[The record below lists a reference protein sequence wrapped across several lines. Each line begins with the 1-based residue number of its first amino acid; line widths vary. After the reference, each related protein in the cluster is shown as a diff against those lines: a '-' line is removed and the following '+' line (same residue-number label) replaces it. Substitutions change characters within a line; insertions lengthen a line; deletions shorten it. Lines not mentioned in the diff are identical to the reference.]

1 MFLSNDNNNNNNNNY
16 YYYYYYY
23 YNQQCDN
30 DNPTLN
36 AESLHQVDEG
46 TIRAEQFEGESLTE
60 NEKAIVERL
69 KIIMNEKQRKPLPSL
84 KKINKKQILKEVKEL
99 NEVLKKMSTDTITT
113 TNDLMYAAAV
123 IVSENLGVT
132 REPTKVRKEP
142 WWKRRLTTQI
152 EQMRKDLSRIER
164 LKSGHPIKNKY
175 KEDLQ
180 RKYWLKEK
188 GLNHVKEVIK
198 QRIKAKAAKIKR
210 YNERIKQFRE
220 NQLFRTDQNRF
231 YKELNGDNGG
241 GESPDKEEARNFW
254 GSIWSK
260 DIKHNESAE
269 WINDIKEQL
278 SSQKQDDVVITADK
292 ITKTLSKMPNWK
304 SPGPDFVQGFWLKN
318 FTSLH
323 RRMTEQLSKCLEEGD
338 IPNWMTEGRT
348 VLIMKDKNKGTIASN
363 YRPIT
368 CLPLMWKLLTG
379 LIAEEMYEFLEKNDL
394 LPQEQKGGR
403 KKCRGTADQL
413 YIDQMVLKEV
423 KRRKRN
429 VAMAWVDYKKAYD
442 MVPHSWLEECFRV
455 FGIASNVDNLLVNSM
470 KKWKTDLTFGGKSLG
485 EVKIKRGIF
494 QGDSLSPLLFIIAL
508 IPLSMILRKV
518 SYAYEFKS
526 GVKLNH
532 LLFMD
537 DLKLYA
543 KSETG
548 LDSLVQTVHMF
559 SNDIGMEFGVEK
571 CAVMVI
577 RRGKLARSD
586 DIILPDESVIKGL
599 AEGDAYKYLG
609 VLEAEEVKKEQ
620 MKNILK
626 NEYKRRI
633 RKVLQSKLNGGNTI
647 KAINTWAV
655 SLLRHSAPFVNW
667 TKEEVKDMDRMT
679 RKAMTMNGAL
689 HPRDSVCRLYVPRK
703 MGGRGLIGIED
714 FVELAILGLNN
725 YVNESQDKLIEGARG
740 CEIIEQESTETVKRK
755 RVEARVSEWK
765 EKPLHGQYLRETEDV
780 KSMDTWLWLREGTLK
795 KETESLL
802 TAAQDQAL
810 RTNIIKTKIDKTS
823 DCSLCRL
830 CKEADETV
838 IHIASQC
845 SKLAQLEYKARHDK
859 VAQAL
864 HWELCRKNDLQHE
877 KNWYEHNPQSVV
889 ENDKCKIL
897 WDFTIQTDHYITAR
911 RPDIVVVDKDKK
923 TCQLIDVACP
933 GDKRVKEKE
942 DEKVVKYQDLARE
955 LRKIW
960 SMEVKVIPIVIGV
973 LGTIPA
979 RLKDNLKEIGIPL
992 KASQIQKS
1000 VLLGTARIL
1009 RKVLEV

>member
-1 MFLSNDNNNNNNNNY
+1 M
-16 YYYYYYY
+16 
-23 YNQQCDN
+23 
-30 DNPTLN
+30 
-36 AESLHQVDEG
+36 
-46 TIRAEQFEGESLTE
+46 
-60 NEKAIVERL
+60 
-69 KIIMNEKQRKPLPSL
+69 
-84 KKINKKQILKEVKEL
+84 
-99 NEVLKKMSTDTITT
+99 
-113 TNDLMYAAAV
+113 
-123 IVSENLGVT
+123 
-132 REPTKVRKEP
+132 
-142 WWKRRLTTQI
+142 
-152 EQMRKDLSRIER
+152 
-164 LKSGHPIKNKY
+164 
-175 KEDLQ
+175 
-180 RKYWLKEK
+180 
-188 GLNHVKEVIK
+188 KEVIK

-260 DIKHNESAE
+260 DTKHNESAE

-304 SPGPDFVQGFWLKN
+304 SPGPDFVQGFWLKD

-679 RKAMTMNGAL
+679 RKTMTMNGAL

-714 FVELAILGLNN
+714 CVELAILGLNN

-755 RVEARVSEWK
+755 RLEARVSEWK

-780 KSMDTWLWLREGTLK
+780 KIMDTWLWLREGTLK

-810 RTNIIKTKIDKTS
+810 RTNIIETKIDKTS

-838 IHIASQC
+838 THIASQC

>member
-1 MFLSNDNNNNNNNNY
+1 M
-16 YYYYYYY
+16 
-23 YNQQCDN
+23 
-30 DNPTLN
+30 
-36 AESLHQVDEG
+36 
-46 TIRAEQFEGESLTE
+46 
-60 NEKAIVERL
+60 
-69 KIIMNEKQRKPLPSL
+69 
-84 KKINKKQILKEVKEL
+84 
-99 NEVLKKMSTDTITT
+99 
-113 TNDLMYAAAV
+113 
-123 IVSENLGVT
+123 
-132 REPTKVRKEP
+132 
-142 WWKRRLTTQI
+142 
-152 EQMRKDLSRIER
+152 
-164 LKSGHPIKNKY
+164 
-175 KEDLQ
+175 
-180 RKYWLKEK
+180 
-188 GLNHVKEVIK
+188 
-198 QRIKAKAAKIKR
+198 
-210 YNERIKQFRE
+210 
-220 NQLFRTDQNRF
+220 
-231 YKELNGDNGG
+231 
-241 GESPDKEEARNFW
+241 
-254 GSIWSK
+254 
-260 DIKHNESAE
+260 
-269 WINDIKEQL
+269 
-278 SSQKQDDVVITADK
+278 ITADK

-394 LPQEQKGGR
+394 LPQGRKGGR

-429 VAMAWVDYKKAYD
+429 VAMAWVDYKKSYD

-655 SLLRHSAPFVNW
+655 SLLRHSTPFVNW
-667 TKEEVKDMDRMT
+667 TKEEVKDMDRTT
-679 RKAMTMNGAL
+679 RKTMTMIGAL
-689 HPRDSVCRLYVPRK
+689 HPRDSVCRLYLPRK

-714 FVELAILGLNN
+714 CVELAILGLNN

-810 RTNIIKTKIDKTS
+810 RTNIIKTKIDKTN

-838 IHIASQC
+838 THIASQC